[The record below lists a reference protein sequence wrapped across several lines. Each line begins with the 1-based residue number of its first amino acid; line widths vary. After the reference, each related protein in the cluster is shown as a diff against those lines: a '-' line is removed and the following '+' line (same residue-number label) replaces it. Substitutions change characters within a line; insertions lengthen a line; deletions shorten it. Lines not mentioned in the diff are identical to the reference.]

1 MPIVLR
7 DGNGAFYPLVKHCLD
22 GIRTPAWLTLPPMSC
37 LHVKTRVLSNSMATV
52 KPKISLLAV
61 VFRVSLV
68 QERLRIQS
76 ILSLKRMIDQYCVMD
91 CALFCVTVAAALCAH
106 YEM

>member
-1 MPIVLR
+1 MCLGGVKGMPIVLR

-37 LHVKTRVLSNSMATV
+37 LHVKTRVLSNSLATV

-61 VFRVSLV
+61 VFRVSV
-68 QERLRIQS
+68 DVYIYIRYS
-76 ILSLKRMIDQYCVMD
+76 Y
-91 CALFCVTVAAALCAH
+91 
-106 YEM
+106 